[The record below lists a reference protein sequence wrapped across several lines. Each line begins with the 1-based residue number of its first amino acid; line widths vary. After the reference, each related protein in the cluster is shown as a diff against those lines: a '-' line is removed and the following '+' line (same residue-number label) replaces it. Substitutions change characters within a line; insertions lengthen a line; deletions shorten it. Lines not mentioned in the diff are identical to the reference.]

1 VGAIGWDA
9 FNQHNRNVRY
19 ILEEA
24 KMNAK
29 TGRLV
34 SALIGI
40 TILLFGNVTLA
51 QKDKRIRFAKGSNA
65 GIVKGV
71 IRKPESGETYLIGA
85 KAGQKMLLDFDAI
98 GSAMPFIQ
106 VFPPGKTS
114 EDSRLLDAGAGG
126 EDSVDLAT
134 SGDYSIFIGCMRPC
148 AYTLKVSI
156 K

>member
-1 VGAIGWDA
+1 
-9 FNQHNRNVRY
+9 VRY
-19 ILEEA
+19 ILEESE
-24 KMNAK
+24 MSNQ

-34 SALIGI
+34 SALIWI
-40 TILLFGNVTLA
+40 MILLVVNVTLA

-71 IRKPESGETYLIGA
+71 IRKPNSGEAYLIGV
-85 KAGQKMLLDFDAI
+85 KTGQKMLLDFDAD
-98 GSAMPFIQ
+98 SAMPFIQ

-114 EDSRLLDAGAGG
+114 EDSRLLDAGGAG
-126 EDSVDLAT
+126 EYSVDLET